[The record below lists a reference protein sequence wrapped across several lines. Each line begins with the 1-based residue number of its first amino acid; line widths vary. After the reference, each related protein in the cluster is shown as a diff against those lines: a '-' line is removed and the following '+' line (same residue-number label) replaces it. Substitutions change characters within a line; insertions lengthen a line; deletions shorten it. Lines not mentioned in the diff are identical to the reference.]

1 MSGVNVDIVAG
12 QSAEGEV
19 LIVGDE
25 EYVRGILATM
35 LGSMGLE
42 SVEAINGTRAW
53 QRSEILVIG
62 SSPV

>member
-12 QSAEGEV
+12 QSAEGKV

-42 SVEAINGTRAW
+42 SVEAINGDKGQAAF
-53 QRSEILVIG
+53 
-62 SSPV
+62 